1 MSTNTNKESKGI
13 LAKLLATEG
22 ISVTHSPEAET
33 AMFDVK
39 NRQLILPVWKDMTD
53 DIYDML
59 VGHEVGHALF
69 TPYDQEKE
77 SKITPK
83 GPWNA
88 DAQEIGGDSHGHIA
102 MAYLNIIEDAR
113 IEKLMKIKY
122 PGLRRDFV
130 SAYAKLD
137 ARDFFGAHEKAP
149 TYFIDRINL
158 HFKMGVSA
166 ETTLGV
172 QFSPKEQV
180 FVDRIAAASTY
191 DDVVQITKDVWEYE
205 IENSNDPTNSPQ
217 YVRQEGEGEG
227 NENGS
232 CKKKDG
238 KGDSKKSSGIE
249 KGNGGKSLC
258 SPAMPETHN
267 KYLESC
273 KDLVDENV
281 SNVDYV
287 SMPVPNLKNI
297 IITPKE
303 IEHIVSSYKP
313 GAGTA
318 SLVEMQRAP
327 SAGAMSEA
335 RDQALVETNK
345 FIRSSNKSVAVLVK
359 QFEMKKA
366 ADAHKRSATAKTG
379 MLDTVK
385 MMKYRFD
392 DDIFLRSLTVRDGKN
407 HGIVMFVDWSS
418 SMGNIIDDTVKQCFL
433 IALFCKKCNIPFDVY
448 AFSSVHIRA
457 DLNLNRRT
465 TEEWDDCSYDS
476 KAEAVIAS
484 SCWSTKDGTRLEQ
497 HREELAHGQES
508 NYMAMDNFSLLH
520 FVSSKMSM
528 KEMTSAMTNML
539 QITSG
544 YGRSSRNSYYMTNPA
559 LRLSGTP
566 LNECVLA
573 ATDIVNRFRKENNIQ
588 IVSTIMLTDGE
599 GGGCGIASPSNKRNS
614 YIVDERKKLTHNVNK
629 IISEQ
634 NKIQSNTQ
642 SYRYRFIDTKVL
654 LRIHAKET
662 GSNVLG
668 FYLNESSSISG
679 RALESF
685 LSNPTSYINEYSL
698 STDQKK
704 LYKDMQLTE
713 DKIKLDMISKYKK
726 EGYFVAEPDC
736 RMGGY
741 KELYVIRGSAMI
753 ESENELTCLDGL
765 DNGSSV
771 ATVRS
776 AFRKQMKD
784 SAISKNLLNRIID
797 NICV

>member
-1 MSTNTNKESKGI
+1 MRLWYNNGMSTNTNKESKSI

-149 TYFIDRINL
+149 THFIDRINL

-232 CKKKDG
+232 SKKKDG
-238 KGDSKKSSGIE
+238 KGNSKTSSGIE

-258 SPAMPETHN
+258 PPAMPETHN

-281 SNVDYV
+281 SDVEYV

-303 IEHIVSSYKP
+303 IEHIVSSYK
-313 GAGTA
+313 GAGA
-318 SLVEMQRAP
+318 LSLLQNTIT
-327 SAGAMSEA
+327 EA
-335 RDQALVETNK
+335 REQAVAETHK

-379 MLDTVK
+379 VLDTVK

-457 DLNLNRRT
+457 DLNINRRT

-497 HREELAHGQES
+497 HREENERES

-573 ATDIVNRFRKENNIQ
+573 ATDIVNRFREENNIQ

-599 GGGCGIASPSNKRNS
+599 GGGCGIADPSNKRNS
-614 YIVDERKKLTHNVNK
+614 YIVDERKKLTHNVSK
-629 IISEQ
+629 IIEHNNNWQ
-634 NKIQSNTQ
+634 VEGRYR
-642 SYRYRFIDTKVL
+642 SYRCADTKIL

-679 RALESF
+679 RALECF
-685 LSNPTSYINEYSL
+685 LSNPTSYIHEYGL

-704 LYKDMQLTE
+704 LFKDMQITE
-713 DKIKLDMISKYKK
+713 DKIKLDMMSKYKK
-726 EGYFVAEPDC
+726 EGYFVAEPAC

-753 ESENELTCLDGL
+753 ESENESTRLDGL